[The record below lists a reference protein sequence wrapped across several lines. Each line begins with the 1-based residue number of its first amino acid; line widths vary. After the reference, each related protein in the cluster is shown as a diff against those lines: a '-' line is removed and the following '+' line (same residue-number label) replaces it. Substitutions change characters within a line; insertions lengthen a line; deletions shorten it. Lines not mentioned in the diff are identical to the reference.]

1 MLTPSCVTPTSL
13 PSPAGP
19 PPHCVAAFLLLYS
32 FAGVVLSD
40 LHLSLDVSTVVRKQT
55 DYKEILI

>member
-1 MLTPSCVTPTSL
+1 MLMPSCVTPSSL
-13 PSPAGP
+13 PPPAGP

-40 LHLSLDVSTVVRKQT
+40 LHLSLDVSVDVRKET
-55 DYKEILI
+55 DNKEI